1 MISDPDERQNG
12 RIVAIAFVLSIVVHV
27 LLFAPF
33 LWMLSHR
40 LLLHQRS
47 DAERF
52 VVTSTSV
59 RIERRTVPLPQ
70 HVAVPHPPRPQHNVS
85 HVAAAVPRRVTAAP
99 HPRPTELAR
108 FAPSAPPQ
116 PKPARERG
124 IAAEL
129 AREQTQFSRE
139 VARIHDEN
147 NPMSIATTGPLPPP
161 SSYRKSYVDIGGRRQ
176 QESAESLLLPLKH
189 WYDGGMSCYYVR
201 YTTQFIA
208 EAPKKEPFR
217 GRFAIR
223 DPTIRCFRSIT
234 RTNCRSPI
242 PHPVTGCRTA
252 PP

>member
-129 AREQTQFSRE
+129 AHEQTQFSRE

-147 NPMSIATTGPLPPP
+147 NPMSIATTGPLPP

-201 YTTQFIA
+201 YTTQFD
-208 EAPKKEPFR
+208 R
-217 GRFAIR
+217 GGSEEG
-223 DPTIRCFRSIT
+223 TIPWPVCYPRSDDKMLPLDHPHEL
-234 RTNCRSPI
+234 PI
-242 PHPVTGCRTA
+242 PYPHPVTGCRTA
-252 PP
+252 RP